1 MEKLLTV
8 AIPSYNVEKYLEQT
22 LSSFLID
29 PQWLKKTE
37 ILIVNDGSSD
47 RTEEIGRKYEQKY
60 PEVFRVI
67 TKENGGHGSAIN
79 RGILESKGK
88 YFKVV
93 DGDDW
98 VETQGF
104 ENLVKE
110 LENCRCDF
118 VITNYYEVNDATKA
132 RKEKSFRQIPGKK
145 VLNIRE
151 VLEKIQIPMH
161 GLTIRTELLKKNKIR
176 LDEHCFYVDVEYIL
190 FPVPYAESVW
200 YLDEYVYMYRLA
212 VATQSVS
219 MAGYQKHLQNHIDVV
234 LHLADF
240 LSAYME
246 KGGDPAKINYMCT
259 RISQMARDQADIF
272 MSFPASDKEIRK
284 KFKKFDEELKKRN
297 LKVYEQ
303 TGTYS
308 GMLRLLRK
316 TCFLGYRK
324 TALRGGAGRYVRG
337 LMLSESQMNGIG
349 GFTPICRNN
358 KGIHLQVFH
367 SPRLRD
373 CHHCRV

>member
-118 VITNYYEVNDATKA
+118 VITNYYEVNDTTKA

-151 VLEKIQIPMH
+151 VL
-161 GLTIRTELLKKNKIR
+161 
-176 LDEHCFYVDVEYIL
+176 
-190 FPVPYAESVW
+190 
-200 YLDEYVYMYRLA
+200 
-212 VATQSVS
+212 
-219 MAGYQKHLQNHIDVV
+219 
-234 LHLADF
+234 
-240 LSAYME
+240 
-246 KGGDPAKINYMCT
+246 
-259 RISQMARDQADIF
+259 
-272 MSFPASDKEIRK
+272 
-284 KFKKFDEELKKRN
+284 DEEAT
-297 LKVYEQ
+297 EA
-303 TGTYS
+303 
-308 GMLRLLRK
+308 RLTSLFK
-316 TCFLGYRK
+316 
-324 TALRGGAGRYVRG
+324 AA
-337 LMLSESQMNGIG
+337 
-349 GFTPICRNN
+349 
-358 KGIHLQVFH
+358 
-367 SPRLRD
+367 
-373 CHHCRV
+373 CHR